1 MKMIHDIIQA
11 IHEGQNFLITA
22 HVRLDGDALGSELA
36 VYLMLKEL
44 GKKAVVYNKDRTP
57 ERYQF
62 LPATHNISHTLTN
75 IEQYDT
81 CIVLDCS
88 DLSRVGDEAE
98 NIRKIKTLIN
108 IDHHVSNNGF
118 CALKMLDAKASSTG
132 ELVFRLMQDMR
143 FKMSRDICTNLYAAI
158 ITDTGSFRYS
168 STTKETFMAAG
179 VLVGE
184 GASPQR
190 IAENIYESD
199 SPARLKL
206 MARALSTLSLDLESK
221 VGSMVVTQKDLL
233 ETGAAWEH
241 TEGFVDI
248 PRTVKGIE
256 VSVLY
261 TQRGEKNFKLSL
273 RSKAKVDVEKVAK
286 RFGGGGHIHASS
298 CWMDGDIETI
308 KSQIIQAV
316 REL

>member
-1 MKMIHDIIQA
+1 MINDIIKA
-11 IHEGQNFLITA
+11 IHEGENFLITA

-36 VYLMLKEL
+36 VYLMLREM
-44 GKKAVVYNKDRTP
+44 GKKVVVYNQDRTP

-62 LPATHNISHTLTN
+62 LPAAHHITHSISN

-81 CIVLDCS
+81 CMVLDCS
-88 DLSRVGDEAE
+88 ELTRVGDEAE
-98 NIRKIKTLIN
+98 KIRKIKKLIN

-118 CALKMLDAKASSTG
+118 CTLKMLDAKASSTG
-132 ELVFRLMQDMR
+132 ELIFRLMQEMG
-143 FKMSRDICTNLYAAI
+143 FKMTKDICTNLYAAI

-168 STTKETFMAAG
+168 STTKETLMAAG

-184 GASPQR
+184 GANPQR

-206 MARALSTLSLDLESK
+206 LAKALSTLSLDLDSR
-221 VGSMVVTQKDLL
+221 VGSMVVTQNDLE

-261 TQRGEKNFKLSL
+261 TQREDDHFKLSL
-273 RSKAKVDVEKVAK
+273 RSKTKVNVEKLAK
-286 RFGGGGHIHASS
+286 KFGGGGHIHASS
-298 CWMDGDIETI
+298 CWMKGDIETI

>member
-1 MKMIHDIIQA
+1 MISDIIKA
-11 IHEGQNFLITA
+11 INEGQNFLITA

-36 VYLMLKEL
+36 MYLMLKAM
-44 GKKAVVYNKDRTP
+44 GKKVVVYNQDRTP

-62 LPATHNISHTLTN
+62 LPAAHNISHNLNN

-88 DLSRVGDEAE
+88 DITRVGDEAE
-98 NIRKIKTLIN
+98 NIRKIKKMIN

-118 CALKMLDAKASSTG
+118 SALKMLDANASSTG
-132 ELVFRLMQDMR
+132 ELVFRLMREMR
-143 FKMSRDICTNLYAAI
+143 VKMSRDICTNLYAAI

-168 STTKETFMAAG
+168 STTKETFLAAG
-179 VLVGE
+179 FLVGE

-206 MARALSTLSLDLESK
+206 MAKALSTLSLDLESK
-221 VGSMVVTQKDLL
+221 VGTMVVTQKDLMDS
-233 ETGAAWEH
+233 GAAWEH

-248 PRTVKGIE
+248 PRTVRGIE

-261 TQRGEKNFKLSL
+261 TEREDNHYKLSL
-273 RSKAKVDVEKVAK
+273 RSKAKVNVEKVAK
-286 RFGGGGHIHASS
+286 KFGGGGHIHASS
-298 CWMDGDIETI
+298 CWIRGDIETI
-308 KSQIIQAV
+308 KSQVIEAV
-316 REL
+316 RGF

>member
-1 MKMIHDIIQA
+1 MISEIIKA
-11 IHEGQNFLITA
+11 INEGHNFLITA
-22 HVRLDGDALGSELA
+22 HIRLDGDALGSELA
-36 VYLMLKEL
+36 LYLMLKEM
-44 GKKAVVYNKDRTP
+44 GKKAVVYNKDHTP

-62 LPATHNISHTLTN
+62 LPAAHNITHSISN

-81 CIVLDCS
+81 CFVLDCS
-88 DLSRVGDEAE
+88 DLTRVGDEAD
-98 NIRKIKTLIN
+98 NIGKIKKLIN

-132 ELVFRLMQDMR
+132 ELVFRLMRGMR
-143 FKMSRDICTNLYAAI
+143 VKMSKDICTNLYAAI

-168 STTKETFMAAG
+168 STTKETFLASG
-179 VLVGE
+179 ILVGE
-184 GASPQR
+184 GANPQR

-206 MARALSTLSLDLESK
+206 LAKTLSTLSLDLESK
-221 VGSMVVTQKDLL
+221 VGSMVVTQKDLM
-233 ETGAAWEH
+233 EAGAAWEH

-261 TQRGEKNFKLSL
+261 TQRGENNFKLSL
-273 RSKAKVDVEKVAK
+273 RSKAKFNVEKVARK
-286 RFGGGGHIHASS
+286 FGGGGHIHASS
-298 CWMDGDIETI
+298 CWMKGDIETI
-308 KSQIIQAV
+308 KSQIIEAV
-316 REL
+316 GEL

>member
-1 MKMIHDIIQA
+1 MIREIIKA
-11 IHEGQNFLITA
+11 INEGHHFLITA

-36 VYLMLKEL
+36 LYLMLKEM
-44 GKKAVVYNKDRTP
+44 GKKVVVYNQDRTP

-62 LPATHNISHTLTN
+62 LPAAHNITHTISN
-75 IEQYDT
+75 VEQYDT

-88 DLSRVGDEAE
+88 DLTRAGDEAE
-98 NIRKIKTLIN
+98 NLRKIKRLIN

-132 ELVFRLMQDMR
+132 ELVFRLMREMR
-143 FKMSRDICTNLYAAI
+143 FKMTRDICTNLYAAI

-168 STTKETFMAAG
+168 STTKETFLAAG
-179 VLVGE
+179 ALVE
-184 GASPQR
+184 NGASPQR
-190 IAENIYESD
+190 IAESIYESD
-199 SPARLKL
+199 SPAKLKL
-206 MARALSTLSLDLESK
+206 LARALSTLSLDLGSR
-221 VGSMVVTQKDLL
+221 VGSMVVTQKDLK
-233 ETGAAWEH
+233 EAGAAWEH

-261 TQRGEKNFKLSL
+261 TQRGENNFKLSL
-273 RSKAKVDVEKVAK
+273 RSKAKVNVEKVAK
-286 RFGGGGHIHASS
+286 RFGGGGHIHAAS
-298 CWMDGDIETI
+298 CWMEGDIETI

>member
-1 MKMIHDIIQA
+1 MISDIIKA
-11 IHEGQNFLITA
+11 IHEGQSFLITA

-36 VYLMLKEL
+36 FYLMLRDM
-44 GKKAVVYNKDRTP
+44 GKKAVVYNQDRTP

-62 LPATHNISHTLTN
+62 LPAAHHITHSLTK

-81 CIVLDCS
+81 CVVLDCS
-88 DLSRVGDEAE
+88 DLSRVGEEADRL
-98 NIRKIKTLIN
+98 RKIKKLIN

-118 CALKMLDAKASSTG
+118 CPLKMLDAKASSTG
-132 ELVFRLMQDMR
+132 ELVFRLMQEMR
-143 FKMSRDICTNLYAAI
+143 IKMTRDICTNLYAAI

-184 GASPQR
+184 GANPQR
-190 IAENIYESD
+190 IAEGIYESD

-206 MARALSTLSLDLESK
+206 LAKALSTLSLDLENK
-221 VGSMVVTQKDLL
+221 IGSMVVTQKDLQ

-248 PRTVKGIE
+248 PRTVLGIE

-261 TQRGEKNFKLSL
+261 TQRGEDHFKLSL
-273 RSKAKVDVEKVAK
+273 RSKAKFNVEKVAK
-286 RFGGGGHIHASS
+286 KFGGGGHIHASS
-298 CWMDGDIETI
+298 CWMKGDIETI

>member
-1 MKMIHDIIQA
+1 MISDIMKA
-11 IHEGQNFLITA
+11 IHEGENFLITA

-36 VYLMLKEL
+36 VYLMLKDM
-44 GKKAVVYNKDRTP
+44 GKKAVVYNQDRTP

-62 LPATHNISHTLTN
+62 LPAAHNITHSISN

-88 DLSRVGDEAE
+88 DLDRVGEEAG
-98 NIRKIKTLIN
+98 NIQKIKRLIN

-118 CALKMLDAKASSTG
+118 CPLKMLDAKASSTG
-132 ELVFRLMQDMR
+132 ELVFRLMQEMR
-143 FKMSRDICTNLYAAI
+143 VKMSRDICTNLYAAI
-158 ITDTGSFRYS
+158 ITDTGCFRYS

-184 GASPQR
+184 GANPQR
-190 IAENIYESD
+190 IAEGIYESD

-206 MARALSTLSLDLESK
+206 LAKALSTLSLDLENK
-221 VGSMVVTQKDLL
+221 VGSMVVTQQDLR

-248 PRTVKGIE
+248 PRTVRGIE

-261 TQRGEKNFKLSL
+261 TQRGENNFKLSL
-273 RSKAKVDVEKVAK
+273 RSKAKFNVEKVARK
-286 RFGGGGHIHASS
+286 FGGGGHIHASS
-298 CWMDGDIETI
+298 CWMKGDIETI
-308 KSQIIQAV
+308 KSQIIEAV
-316 REL
+316 KEL

>member
-1 MKMIHDIIQA
+1 MISDIIQA
-11 IHEGQNFLITA
+11 IRNGKQFLITA

-36 VYLMLKEL
+36 IYLMLKDL
-44 GKKAVVYNKDRTP
+44 GKEAVVYNQDRTP

-62 LPATHNISHTLTN
+62 LPAARNIVHHIGN

-88 DLSRVGDEAE
+88 DLTRVGDEAE
-98 NIRKIKTLIN
+98 NIGKIKKLIN
-108 IDHHVSNNGF
+108 IDHHFSNNGF
-118 CALKMLDAKASSTG
+118 CSLKMLDSKASSTG
-132 ELVFRLMQDMR
+132 ELVFRLMKAMNV
-143 FKMSRDICTNLYAAI
+143 KMTRDICTNLYAAI
-158 ITDTGSFRYS
+158 ITDTGSFRYA
-168 STTKETFMAAG
+168 STTKETFLAAG
-179 VLVGE
+179 DLVGD

-206 MARALSTLSLDLESK
+206 LARALSTLSLDLESR
-221 VGSMVVTQKDLL
+221 VGSMVVTQKDLM

-248 PRTVKGIE
+248 PRTVRGIE

-261 TQRGEKNFKLSL
+261 TQRGDNHYKLSL
-273 RSKAKVDVEKVAK
+273 RSKARVNVEKVAK
-286 RFGGGGHIHASS
+286 QFGGGGHIHASS
-298 CWMDGDIETI
+298 CWMKGDIETI

>member
-1 MKMIHDIIQA
+1 MISEIIKA
-11 IHEGQNFLITA
+11 INEGHNFLITA

-36 VYLMLKEL
+36 FYLMLKEM
-44 GKKAVVYNKDRTP
+44 GKKAVVYNQDHTP
-57 ERYQF
+57 ERYLF
-62 LPATHNISHTLTN
+62 LPAAHNISHTLTN
-75 IEQYDT
+75 VEQYDT

-88 DLSRVGDEAE
+88 DLTRVGDEAE
-98 NIRKIKTLIN
+98 NIGKIKRIIN

-118 CALKMLDAKASSTG
+118 CSLKMLDAKASSTG
-132 ELVFRLMQDMR
+132 ELVFRLMQKMR
-143 FKMSRDICTNLYAAI
+143 VKMSRDICTNLYAAI

-168 STTKETFMAAG
+168 STTKETFLAAG
-179 VLVGE
+179 TLVGE

-199 SPARLKL
+199 SPARLHL

-221 VGSMVVTQKDLL
+221 VGSMVVTQKDLM

-261 TQRGEKNFKLSL
+261 TQRGKDNFKLSL
-273 RSKAKVDVEKVAK
+273 RSKAKANVEKVAK
-286 RFGGGGHIHASS
+286 RFGGGGHIHAAA
-298 CWMDGDIETI
+298 CWMKGDIETI
-308 KSQIIQAV
+308 KLQIIEAV

>member
-1 MKMIHDIIQA
+1 MISEIIEA

-36 VYLMLKEL
+36 FYLMLKGM
-44 GKKAVVYNKDRTP
+44 GKKAVIYNQDRTP
-57 ERYQF
+57 ERYLF
-62 LPATHNISHTLTN
+62 LPAAHNITHSISN

-88 DLSRVGDEAE
+88 DITRVGDEAE
-98 NIRKIKTLIN
+98 NLRKIKTIIN

-118 CALKMLDAKASSTG
+118 CTLKMLDAKASSTG
-132 ELVFRLMQDMR
+132 EIVFRLMRAMR
-143 FKMSRDICTNLYAAI
+143 IKMSRDICTNLYAAI
-158 ITDTGSFRYS
+158 ITDNGSFRYS
-168 STTKETFMAAG
+168 NTTKETFLAAG
-179 VLVGE
+179 TLVE
-184 GASPQR
+184 NGANPQR
-190 IAENIYESD
+190 IAESIYEND

-206 MARALSTLSLDLESK
+206 LAKALSTLSLDLENR
-221 VGSMVVTQKDLL
+221 VGSIVVTQKDLH

-248 PRTVKGIE
+248 PRTVRGIE

-261 TQRGEKNFKLSL
+261 TQRGDDNYKLSL
-273 RSKAKVDVEKVAK
+273 RSKAKVNVEKVAK
-286 RFGGGGHIHASS
+286 RFGGGGHIHAAA
-298 CWMDGDIETI
+298 CWMKGDIETI
-308 KSQIIQAV
+308 KSQIIEAV

>member
-1 MKMIHDIIQA
+1 MISDIIKA
-11 IHEGQNFLITA
+11 IHEGQSFLITA

-36 VYLMLKEL
+36 FYLMLRDM
-44 GKKAVVYNKDRTP
+44 GKKAVVYNQDRTP

-62 LPATHNISHTLTN
+62 LPAAHHITHSLTN

-81 CIVLDCS
+81 CVVLDCS
-88 DLSRVGDEAE
+88 DLSRVGEEADRL
-98 NIRKIKTLIN
+98 RKIKKLIN

-118 CALKMLDAKASSTG
+118 CPLKMLDAKASSTG
-132 ELVFRLMQDMR
+132 ELVFRLMQEMR
-143 FKMSRDICTNLYAAI
+143 IKMTRDICTNLYAAI

-184 GASPQR
+184 GANPQR
-190 IAENIYESD
+190 IAEGIYESD

-206 MARALSTLSLDLESK
+206 LAKALSTLSLDLENK
-221 VGSMVVTQKDLL
+221 IGSMVVTQKDLQ

-248 PRTVKGIE
+248 PRTVLGIE

-261 TQRGEKNFKLSL
+261 TQRGEDHFKLSL
-273 RSKAKVDVEKVAK
+273 RSKAKFNVEKVAK
-286 RFGGGGHIHASS
+286 KFGGGGHIHASS
-298 CWMDGDIETI
+298 CWMKGDIETI

>member
-1 MKMIHDIIQA
+1 MISEIIKA
-11 IHEGQNFLITA
+11 INEGQNFLITA

-36 VYLMLKEL
+36 VYLMLKEM

-62 LPATHNISHTLTN
+62 LPAAHNISHTLSN
-75 IEQYDT
+75 VEQYDT

-88 DLSRVGDEAE
+88 DLNRVGDEAE
-98 NIRKIKTLIN
+98 SIGKIKKLIN
-108 IDHHVSNNGF
+108 IDHHFSNNGF
-118 CALKMLDAKASSTG
+118 CSLKMLDAKASSTG
-132 ELVFRLMQDMR
+132 ELVFRLMQEMR
-143 FKMSRDICTNLYAAI
+143 FKMTKDICTNLYAAI

-168 STTKETFMAAG
+168 STTQETFLAAG
-179 VLVGE
+179 ILVGE
-184 GASPQR
+184 GANPQR

-206 MARALSTLSLDLESK
+206 LAKALSTLSLDMESR

-233 ETGAAWEH
+233 EIGAAWEH

-261 TQRGEKNFKLSL
+261 TQRGENHFKLSL

-286 RFGGGGHIHASS
+286 KFGGGGHIHAAS
-298 CWMDGDIETI
+298 CWMKGDIETI
-308 KSQIIQAV
+308 KSQIIEAV